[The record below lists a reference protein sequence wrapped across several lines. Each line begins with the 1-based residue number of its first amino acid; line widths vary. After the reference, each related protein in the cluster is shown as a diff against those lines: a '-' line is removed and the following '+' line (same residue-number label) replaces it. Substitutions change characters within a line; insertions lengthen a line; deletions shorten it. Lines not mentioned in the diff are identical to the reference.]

1 MATGNVPGIVIVTGD
16 IVARPGEFAPLFAE
30 TRAHS
35 ARSRGEPG
43 CLSHDCFQDPDNP
56 NRIVFLERWR
66 DGDTLRAHFGTPG
79 VAQLMAAFARHA
91 DERGTMQVYDAT
103 EGAPPLP

>member
-1 MATGNVPGIVIVTGD
+1 MLIVTGD
-16 IVARPGEFAPLFAE
+16 IVAAPGKFDALFAE

-56 NRIVFLERWR
+56 NRIVFVERWS
-66 DGDTLRAHFGTPG
+66 DEAALRAHFRTPG
-79 VAQLMAAFARHA
+79 IAQLLKAFADHA
-91 DERGTMQVYDAT
+91 EERGTMQVYAAT
-103 EGAPPLP
+103 EVAPPSPQ